1 MNADLL
7 AEYLPLL
14 RNPSKFSRRGMEPVG
29 SKESRDNVMPS
40 KSASEKSDATGI
52 GRSVLVIENDDQR
65 RQELKAVLEFI
76 GYQAP
81 LAKDVREALANLTSI
96 GELEAILLGQ
106 CDSSRTEVL
115 RQIKTSDPSVP
126 VVLITETGEEAPL
139 GRDSSGG
146 VFNRL
151 EYPVRFQQLTDA
163 LQNAR
168 FYRESQRRS
177 NTQRP
182 SGPTFHRMVGASPA
196 LRYIRNLMQQVAGTD
211 ASVLILGESGTGK
224 EVVARNLHENSTRRQ
239 GPFVPVN
246 CGAIPA
252 DLLESELFG
261 HEKGAF
267 TGAISARPGRFEL
280 AESGTL
286 FLDEIGDMS
295 LTMQVKLLRVL
306 QERCF
311 ERVGGTKTL
320 QSNVR
325 IIAATHRNLEGLIS
339 TGQFRDD
346 LYYRLNVFPIE
357 VPSLRDRPED
367 VPLLITEIVTRL
379 ETEKRGS
386 VRFTEAAKTILMR
399 YSWPGNVRELSN
411 LIERLTILF
420 PYSLVDTHDLPSKYR
435 GTHEMTIPA
444 PTEPP
449 QQTERVILTQT
460 VVDNPLSSL
469 IPELPEEGV
478 DLKTLL
484 SNLEEG
490 LIRQALERNAGVVAH
505 AAAFLKIRRT
515 TLVEKCKKYGIQRQ
529 EESTL

>member
-1 MNADLL
+1 
-7 AEYLPLL
+7 
-14 RNPSKFSRRGMEPVG
+14 
-29 SKESRDNVMPS
+29 MPD
-40 KSASEKSDATGI
+40 KSTSDKSGAAGTG
-52 GRSVLVIENDDQR
+52 GSVLVIEDNDQR

-76 GYQAP
+76 DYQAP
-81 LAKDVREALANLTSI
+81 LAKDVKEALANLASL
-96 GELEAILLGQ
+96 GDLEAILLGQ
-106 CDSSRTEVL
+106 CDAPRADVL
-115 RQIKTSDPSVP
+115 RQLRARDPSLP
-126 VVLITETGEEAPL
+126 VILVAETGEDVNL
-139 GRDSSGG
+139 GREAAA
-146 VFNRL
+146 VFSRL

-168 FYRESQRRS
+168 FYRENQRRTS
-177 NTQRP
+177 AQRP
-182 SGPTFHRMVGASPA
+182 NSPAFRRMVGNSSAM
-196 LRYIRNLMQQVAGTD
+196 RYIRNLMQQVAATD

-224 EVVARNLHENSTRRQ
+224 EVVARNLHENSARRQ

-280 AESGTL
+280 AEGGTL

-311 ERVGGTKTL
+311 ERVGGTKTM
-320 QSNVR
+320 QADVR

-346 LYYRLNVFPIE
+346 LYYRLNVFPID
-357 VPSLRDRPED
+357 VPPLRERSED
-367 VPLLITEIVTRL
+367 VPLLIAEIVSRL
-379 ETEKRGS
+379 EAEKRGS
-386 VRFTEAAKTILMR
+386 VRFTDAAKNVLMR

-411 LIERLTILF
+411 LVERLTILY

-444 PTEPP
+444 PTEAP
-449 QQTERVILTQT
+449 QPSERVILTQA
-460 VVDNPLSSL
+460 VVDDPLSSL
-469 IPELPEEGV
+469 VPELPEDGV
-478 DLKTLL
+478 DLKVLL
-484 SNLEEG
+484 SNLESG
-490 LIRQALERNAGVVAH
+490 LIRLALERNAGVVAH
-505 AAAFLKIRRT
+505 AAAFLKMRRT
-515 TLVEKCKKYGIQRQ
+515 TLVEKCKKYGLQRQ
-529 EESTL
+529 IEESSL